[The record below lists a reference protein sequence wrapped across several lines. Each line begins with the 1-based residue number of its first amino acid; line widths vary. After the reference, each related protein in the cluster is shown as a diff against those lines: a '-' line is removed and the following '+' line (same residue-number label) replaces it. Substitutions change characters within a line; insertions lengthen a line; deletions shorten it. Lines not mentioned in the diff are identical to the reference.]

1 MKQIR
6 EAKEDFLSICGQYDY
21 DLLTGKNK
29 MTQAD
34 FERIPIL
41 HYR

>member
-1 MKQIR
+1 MKQSEKQR
-6 EAKEDFLSICGQYDY
+6 EDFLSICGQYDY

-29 MTQAD
+29 MNVL
-34 FERIPIL
+34 PIL

>member
-1 MKQIR
+1 MKQSEKQR
-6 EAKEDFLSICGQYDY
+6 EDFLSICGQYDY

-34 FERIPIL
+34 F
-41 HYR
+41 